1 MDNPTSHQAG
11 VSLQAGSVNQFSRP
25 KPGTAHQGQPSTGYL
40 RQWQIIGDKKR
51 GIPAPVLEI
60 SSACLWRWVKAGKFP
75 KPYKLS
81 EGVTAWSAAEVHGWL
96 AAQATK

>member
-1 MDNPTSHQAG
+1 MDSTTSHSARISQ
-11 VSLQAGSVNQFSRP
+11 QAGSVNQPSRP
-25 KPGTAHQGQPSTGYL
+25 KPATALQAQAATGYL

-96 AAQATK
+96 AAQAPK